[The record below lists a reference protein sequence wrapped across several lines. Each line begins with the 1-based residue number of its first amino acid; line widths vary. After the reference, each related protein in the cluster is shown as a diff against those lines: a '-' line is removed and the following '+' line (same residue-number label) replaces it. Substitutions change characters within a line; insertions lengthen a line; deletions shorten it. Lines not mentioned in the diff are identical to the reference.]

1 MKTHYY
7 TSFVGGGCTIQG
19 DAIVKE
25 RAVKAVVMGVFA
37 REQYYRDSQKHESTV
52 HVQRNIC
59 EKTLIDFGSSHFYA
73 SLVNYSRHSES
84 LKRCMKT
91 VKSLF
96 SKENDV
102 DFEFFTNF
110 KVSLRLE

>member
-37 REQYYRDSQKHESTV
+37 REQYTMVILNREGRK
-52 HVQRNIC
+52 
-59 EKTLIDFGSSHFYA
+59 KFGFA
-73 SLVNYSRHSES
+73 SKPN
-84 LKRCMKT
+84 
-91 VKSLF
+91 
-96 SKENDV
+96 
-102 DFEFFTNF
+102 
-110 KVSLRLE
+110 